1 MKLYTC
7 SKCGNPLYFENT
19 SCVTCEHKLGF
30 DPLTLE
36 LVTLTETGKGL
47 FADINARRKKYKFC
61 ANHQYNACNWLIP
74 ANDKSDLCIACIL
87 NRTIPP
93 LTEENIELWRRI
105 EIAKHRLIYSLLRLG
120 LAVAPRQG
128 AESPGL
134 AFDFLADLSPDQK
147 VMTGHN
153 EGLITLNI
161 SEADEANRT
170 RSKLDLGEKYRTLL
184 GHFRHETGHYYWDV
198 YIRDQGNLE
207 KFRSVFGDE
216 QQDYEASLKAY
227 YEKGP
232 PADWMENFI
241 SPYASAHPWED
252 WAESWSHYLHMLD
265 TLETA
270 YYFGVSVNP
279 KRTADNDLMSAEIDK
294 DPYSV
299 KSFDRVFKMWLPIT
313 FAVNSLNRSMGHQD
327 FYPFVVAPGVIR
339 KMAFIHDL
347 RKMVA
352 KNA

>member
-7 SKCGNPLYFENT
+7 SQCSSPLYFENT
-19 SCVTCEHKLGF
+19 SCLKCGHQLGL

-36 LVTLTETGKGL
+36 LVTLAGAGNGIFT
-47 FADINARRKKYKFC
+47 DINDKARKYKLC
-61 ANHQYNACNWLIP
+61 ANHQYDACNWLIP
-74 ANDKSDLCIACIL
+74 ISGESDLCVACVL

-93 LTEENIELWRRI
+93 LTEENIALWRKI

-120 LAVAPRQG
+120 LSVVPMQDDEG
-128 AESPGL
+128 PGL

-161 SEADEANRT
+161 SEADEAKRT
-170 RSKLDLGEKYRTLL
+170 RNKLDLGEKYRTLL

-198 YIRDQGNLE
+198 YIRDQGNVE
-207 KFRSVFGDE
+207 TFRSVFGDE
-216 QQDYEASLKAY
+216 QQDYETSLKTY
-227 YEKGP
+227 YEQGP
-232 PADWMENFI
+232 PANWMENFI

-252 WAESWSHYLHMLD
+252 WAESWAHYLHMLD

-279 KRTADNDLMSAEIDK
+279 RQAADTDLMSADIDK

-313 FAVNSLNRSMGHQD
+313 FAVNSLNRSMGHLD

-347 RKMVA
+347 GKMVTR
-352 KNA
+352 NA